1 MSFSTLSHLIQ
12 KSCEGGIIIVFYSPG
27 NMLSDLTKVT
37 MGGEGKYSLEWV
49 SNILV
54 VISPV
59 LHLSHLYLKLKV

>member
-1 MSFSTLSHLIQ
+1 M
-12 KSCEGGIIIVFYSPG
+12 FYSPG